1 MKSKT
6 EKVEQLTEYLLKKIS
21 MKILQTEEGFL
32 WGVVTDKAVDM
43 WELGLYPLYVLYENG
58 TEGMVETI
66 ADIEEAFSNG
76 MDIAIEIGYVEQK
89 IKGKVDWET
98 ADKKIIDGFMY
109 IKSTDILFCE

>member
-1 MKSKT
+1 
-6 EKVEQLTEYLLKKIS
+6 
-21 MKILQTEEGFL
+21 MKILQTEDGFL
-32 WGVVTDKAVDM
+32 WGIVTDKAVDI
-43 WELGLYPLYVLYENG
+43 WELGLYPLYVLYDEG
-58 TEGMVETI
+58 TEAMVETI
-66 ADIEEAFSNG
+66 ADIEEAFSND

>member
-1 MKSKT
+1 
-6 EKVEQLTEYLLKKIS
+6 

-32 WGVVTDKAVDM
+32 WGVVTDKAVDI
-43 WELGLYPLYVLYENG
+43 WELGLYPLYVLYDNG
-58 TEGMVETI
+58 TE
-66 ADIEEAFSNG
+66 G